1 MVELGWEHRE
11 SDGRLVLKVDGA
23 AAGEL
28 TYTRGEPG
36 VIVADHTYVDPI
48 HRGRGY
54 AQQLVDELVRWA
66 RRDGLKIEPA
76 CWYVRQQLEA
86 DPALI
91 DLIAA

>member
-1 MVELGWEHRE
+1 MVELVWEHRE

-28 TYTRGEPG
+28 TYTRRDAT
-36 VIVADHTYVDPI
+36 VIVADHTYVEPRL
-48 HRGRGY
+48 RGRGH

-66 RRDGLKIEPA
+66 RQDGLAIDPT

-86 DPALI
+86 DPALR
-91 DLIAA
+91 DLFA